1 MVNWSYHNQKRRI
14 DMDVRTKSSWFGDMF
29 ISVDDLQ
36 RQLFTD
42 ARDFRT
48 AVLEAEDKDDMAKML
63 SAAMVLE
70 DLVERLNDLKKAV
83 GT

>member
-1 MVNWSYHNQKRRI
+1 
-14 DMDVRTKSSWFGDMF
+14 MDVRTKSSWFGDMF